1 MKHSNETHCPVCTL
15 EWEFCTCDELY
26 PEQSLIEQDDQNI
39 LITMGAEKFLRSKGC
54 KSNFQYY
61 ERSVIEF
68 MEEYAELVA
77 KERAIEFGRWKQYSR
92 YELMPIDYA
101 DFMVERN

>member
-1 MKHSNETHCPVCTL
+1 MKTKE
-15 EWEFCTCDELY
+15 EEFV
-26 PEQSLIEQDDQNI
+26 EQYLTKNDIDPDN
-39 LITMGAEKFLRSKGC
+39 
-54 KSNFQYY
+54 
-61 ERSVIEF
+61 VEF
-68 MEEYAELVA
+68 IHLLDMLGKYAEQVA